1 MPKPDKRNRPKQPK
15 DGTLT
20 RLREVTALANDS
32 KRLAAEIKRCTARL
46 NDLFHDA
53 ALLGLKIEIETGETY
68 LNALHDENVRQPA
81 VFFKCRVYVEMIGD

>member
-1 MPKPDKRNRPKQPK
+1 MPKPIRQNDLNQPK
-15 DGTLT
+15 EEALT
-20 RLREVTALANDS
+20 HLREVTALANDS
-32 KRLAAEIKRCTARL
+32 KRLASEIKLCAARL

-81 VFFKCRVYVEMIGD
+81 IFFKCRVYEEMIGD